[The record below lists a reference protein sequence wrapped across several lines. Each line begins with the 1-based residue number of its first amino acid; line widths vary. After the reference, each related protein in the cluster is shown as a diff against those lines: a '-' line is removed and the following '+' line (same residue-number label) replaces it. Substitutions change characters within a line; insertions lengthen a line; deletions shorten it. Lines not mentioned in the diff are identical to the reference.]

1 MFLNKM
7 FFFHNEYETIR
18 KKMGKLSFQGWVLQ
32 EKAKAFR
39 EIGFIHSFIH
49 IHLANINCLHSKLDS
64 KNPTNGTCQT
74 EPVGWQ
80 DDKRSDSCHTMLKV
94 PWKSKHRVMWKH
106 MVPLI
111 WTDGRYWDLQLGKG
125 HFKHCLIVFVFNN
138 ISKHGIEG
146 KVQAN
151 YKKLPG
157 MCLTLQMNKNLM

>member
-1 MFLNKM
+1 M

-18 KKMGKLSFQGWVLQ
+18 KKWENWVFKDEFFRKKPKLL
-32 EKAKAFR
+32 EKLD
-39 EIGFIHSFIH
+39 SFIH

-74 EPVGWQ
+74 EPVGWR

-111 WTDGRYWDLQLGKG
+111 WTDGRHWDLQLGKG
-125 HFKHCLIVFVFNN
+125 HFKHCLIVFVFND
-138 ISKHGIEG
+138 ISKHGVEG

-151 YKKLPG
+151 YKKLPR